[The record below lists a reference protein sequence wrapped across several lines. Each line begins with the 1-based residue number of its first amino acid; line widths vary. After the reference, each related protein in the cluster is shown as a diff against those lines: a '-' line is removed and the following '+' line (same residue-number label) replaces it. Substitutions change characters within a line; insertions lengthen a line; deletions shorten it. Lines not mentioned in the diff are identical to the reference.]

1 MKIGVLSDA
10 HGHIGGFDL
19 AQRMMEKAGASS
31 LYFLGDAIGYIP
43 GTGVVK
49 RLMSARHVK
58 AIAGNHEAMML
69 SGEPLEKNRA
79 AVYQFE
85 KVLAELK
92 PDELAFLRSLPTKRR
107 LTHRGLRMLFVHG
120 KPDDP
125 TYGYVYPDTDLT
137 PFREIDADVV
147 FMGNTHHP
155 FVRTENRR
163 LFVNVGSCG
172 LPRDEDPRG
181 CACLF
186 DTVRQEASMVRYS
199 ISAESRAILAQ
210 GGVADAV
217 AKYLKRYA
225 SFVED
230 I

>member
-1 MKIGVLSDA
+1 MLIGVLSDA

-19 AQRMMEKAGASS
+19 ALSMLEKAGASS
-31 LYFLGDAIGYIP
+31 FYFLGDAIGYIP

-49 RLMSARHVK
+49 RLMSGRHIK
-58 AIAGNHEAMML
+58 AIMGNHEAMML
-69 SGEPLEKNRA
+69 SGVPLEEKRA

-92 PDELAFLRSLPTKRR
+92 PDELVFLRSLPMKRH
-107 LTHRGLRMLFVHG
+107 LTHKGLRMLFVHG
-120 KPDDP
+120 SPDDP
-125 TYGYVYPDTDLT
+125 TYGYVYPDTDLR
-137 PFREIDADVV
+137 PFRDVDADVV

-155 FVRTENRR
+155 FARMENGR
-163 LFVNVGSCG
+163 LFINVGSCG

-186 DTVRQEASMVRYS
+186 DTVRHEVRMIRYS
-199 ISAESRAILAQ
+199 ISAESRALLAD
-210 GGVADAV
+210 GGIADAV
-217 AKYLKRYA
+217 AHYLRRYS